1 MLRKITYESKK
12 ILINKHVLLFV
23 GAVVFIAA
31 TLRAPLTSVGPVISF
46 IRDDLGISNTL
57 AGLLTTIP
65 LLAFALISPFAPK
78 AARKF
83 GMEWTLFYSIILL
96 AMGIAFRS
104 YGNTSML
111 LLGTVMIGIAIAFG
125 NVLMPSLFKLRFPL
139 HIGLLTAIYSVSM
152 NLSSGLSAGIS
163 YPITNTK
170 FGWQGGLAVSIIIT
184 FIALLLLLP
193 QLKGNKVALS
203 TNSERKL
210 GWGIFIR
217 SKIAWAVMLAMGLQS
232 FVFYSTAA
240 WIPEIYVSQGLEAQ
254 NAGWLVSV
262 MQISQIPLTFITPII
277 ASKLK
282 DQRPIFIV
290 FTAFYLIGF
299 IGMIME
305 WTDYAILWMMFIGF
319 AGGSSFSLVM
329 VLFNLRTKTAYEAAE
344 LSGFAQSLGY
354 LFAATGPACFGLLK
368 DITGSFFVPNIIFI
382 FIAISLLCA
391 GMIAGQNKYVRE

>member
-1 MLRKITYESKK
+1 MKETIYENKK
-12 ILINKHVLLFV
+12 ISLNKHILLFV

-31 TLRAPLTSVGPVISF
+31 TLRAPLTSVGPILSF

-57 AGLLTTIP
+57 GGLLTTIP

-78 AARKF
+78 AAQKL
-83 GMEWTLFYSIILL
+83 GIEWTLFYSMILL
-96 AMGIAFRS
+96 TLGIALRS
-104 YGNTSML
+104 SGTTEML
-111 LLGTVMIGIAIAFG
+111 FLGTAMIGIAIAFG

-139 HIGLLTAIYSVSM
+139 HIGLLTAIYTVSM

-163 YPITNTK
+163 YPITNMR
-170 FGWQGGLAVSIIIT
+170 FGWQGGLAVSIFIT

-193 QLKGNKVALS
+193 QLKGDKVALS
-203 TNSERKL
+203 TYSDKKL
-210 GWGIFIR
+210 GWGIFFR
-217 SKIAWAVMLAMGLQS
+217 SKLAWAVMFSMGLQS

-240 WIPEIYVSQGLEAQ
+240 WIPEIYISQGMEAK

-262 MQISQIPLTFITPII
+262 MQISQIPMTFITPII

-299 IGMIME
+299 IGMLME
-305 WTDYAILWMMFIGF
+305 WSDYAVIWMMFIGF

-354 LFAATGPACFGLLK
+354 LFAAIGPACFGLLK
-368 DITGSFFVPNIIFI
+368 DMTGSFFVPNIIFI
-382 FIAISLLCA
+382 FIAISLLLA
-391 GMIAGQNKYVRE
+391 GMIAGQNKFIRE